1 MPSRAPY
8 DAVVFDLDDTLID
21 WWTSISDCLGETVDE
36 RCADALLDYCRREL
50 WLTSPSGD
58 HVWHR
63 NTWALHYRRESIWP
77 EVLDWLPV
85 DEVLRLAKRFDEE
98 LWVGFFPH
106 TVPTLDA
113 MLDSTRLAVLSNNH
127 LIDAEAQRLR
137 LHDWFEACLAAP
149 RDTAKPHPEAFM
161 TVCNHL
167 GVAPE
172 RTVYVGDSIKS
183 DVFGALEA
191 GLIPVWHDVYGDPWA
206 DVPAGVHR
214 IANLGELPALLG
226 SL

>member
-1 MPSRAPY
+1 MRYGAF

-21 WWTSISDCLGETVDE
+21 WYTSVAACLIETVDD

-50 WLTSPSGD
+50 WLTAPD
-58 HVWHR
+58 ATHVWHR
-63 NTWALHYRRESIWP
+63 NTWALHHRRETIWP
-77 EVLDWLPV
+77 AVLGWLSP
-85 DEVLRLAKRFDEE
+85 DEVSLLTKRFDEE

-113 MLDSTRLAVLSNNH
+113 LLDQTRLAVLSNNH
-127 LIDAEAQRLR
+127 LVDSEADRLR
-137 LHDWFEACLAAP
+137 LHDWFEVCMAAP
-149 RDTAKPHPEAFM
+149 HDTVKPHPDAFM
-161 TVCNHL
+161 TVCDRL

-183 DVFGALEA
+183 DVLGALGA
-191 GLIPVWHDVYGDPWA
+191 GLIPVWHDVFGDPWTNP
-206 DVPAGVHR
+206 PAEVHR
-214 IANLGELPALLG
+214 ITHLGELPALLA